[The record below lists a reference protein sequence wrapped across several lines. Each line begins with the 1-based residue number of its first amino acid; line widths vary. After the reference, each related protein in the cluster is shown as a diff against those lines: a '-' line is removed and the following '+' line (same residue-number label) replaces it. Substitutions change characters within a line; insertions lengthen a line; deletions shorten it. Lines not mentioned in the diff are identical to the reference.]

1 MRYLF
6 TPNQMAITKK
16 TDNETGDGEDTE
28 ELESSYTAGGN
39 ANAAAI
45 LESKLA
51 IPQKGKHKLTILFS
65 NSILRNLFKK
75 NENICPYE
83 DLYATVTS
91 SIIHHSQS
99 EDDLN
104 GHQLTNR

>member
-1 MRYLF
+1 
-6 TPNQMAITKK
+6 MAITKK

-51 IPQKGKHKLTILFS
+51 IPQL
-65 NSILRNLFKK
+65 
-75 NENICPYE
+75 NEWSGSC
-83 DLYATVTS
+83 TS
-91 SIIHHSQS
+91 SPLKIS
-99 EDDLN
+99 
-104 GHQLTNR
+104 